1 MDAPLSSIGA
11 NSSSVMTA
19 EGIFVL
25 HYMDALTSL
34 QKTWLSSSGS
44 IDEGKFNLQLEYLIR
59 LIPDVKIQESVKK
72 EFLTSRD
79 VCEKDSD
86 GFENQRAGLCVVT
99 HLIQF
104 ICTSFNLLHTDVI
117 GPGTQAQYVGGTIEL
132 PDMPIEAMTE
142 KEPAAGEAIRI

>member
-1 MDAPLSSIGA
+1 MDSPPSSIGS

-34 QKTWLSSSGS
+34 QKTWLLPPGSS

-59 LIPDVKIQESVKK
+59 LIPDLKVQEKVKK
-72 EFLTSRD
+72 EFLSARKD
-79 VCEKDSD
+79 CEKDPD

-104 ICTSFNLLHTDVI
+104 VCTSFNLLHTDVI
-117 GPGTQAQYVGGTIEL
+117 GPGTQSEYVGGTIEI
-132 PDMPIEAMTE
+132 PDMP
-142 KEPAAGEAIRI
+142 KELATGEAIRI